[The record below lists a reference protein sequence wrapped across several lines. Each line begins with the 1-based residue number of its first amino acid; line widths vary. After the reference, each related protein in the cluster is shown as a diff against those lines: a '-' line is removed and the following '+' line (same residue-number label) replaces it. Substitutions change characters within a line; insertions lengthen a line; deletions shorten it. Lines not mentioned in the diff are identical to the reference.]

1 MKSTINKLYVG
12 IDICK
17 AKLDVHCNE
26 WKSVEVFPND
36 KNGINA
42 LFRALQK
49 VSIQKD
55 LHLVCEATGGY
66 EKTLLSSAF
75 SKEISISLIN
85 PRQIRDFAK
94 AGGILAKTDAIDASV
109 ITHYAETFHPRLATP
124 PSKEIESL
132 QQAVRHR
139 SALVKQRMR
148 EENMLTQIS
157 DSFVKKDIQ
166 SSIKSIKKRITKME
180 DQIQSIISADENL
193 ARKSELMQ
201 ELQGVG
207 PVVSSSLLAEMPEL
221 GSISN
226 NQAASLLGVAPFND
240 DSGPRKGKRRTK
252 GGREFIRK
260 TIYMPILSAIRY
272 NPIFKDFYNRL
283 ISKGKPHHV
292 AAIAVMRKLIC
303 LINRMLSDPD
313 FKPQKIN

>member
-1 MKSTINKLYVG
+1 MKSTISKLYVG

-17 AKLDVHCNE
+17 AKLDIHCNE
-26 WKSVEVFPND
+26 WKSVEVFTND

-49 VSIQKD
+49 VSR
-55 LHLVCEATGGY
+55 Y
-66 EKTLLSSAF
+66 
-75 SKEISISLIN
+75 
-85 PRQIRDFAK
+85 FAK
-94 AGGILAKTDAIDASV
+94 AEGILAKKDAIDASV

-148 EENMLTQIS
+148 EENMPTQIS
-157 DSFVKKDIQ
+157 DSFVKKDSEI
-166 SSIKSIKKRITKME
+166 SIKSIKKRIKKME
-180 DQIQSIISADENL
+180 NQIHSIISADENL
-193 ARKSELMQ
+193 ASKSEIMQ

-252 GGREFIRK
+252 GGHSENHLYAYTFSYSIQ
-260 TIYMPILSAIRY
+260 S
-272 NPIFKDFYNRL
+272 DF
-283 ISKGKPHHV
+283 
-292 AAIAVMRKLIC
+292 
-303 LINRMLSDPD
+303 
-313 FKPQKIN
+313 